1 MKRWLRFMVL
11 LSLILTVNCSPLAAQ
26 NAGGKGGRVSKLGPE
41 LVSLY
46 DEYSSY
52 LASRKGGTFRSAD
65 PLVRVI
71 DDSVVIDAVASG
83 DVNVLKADLE
93 SLGMQQAVAHGRIVS
108 GQLPI
113 SAIPAMAVLPS
124 LNFARGALALPQG
137 SREPLS
143 PGTPNR

>member
-1 MKRWLRFMVL
+1 MKRWLRFTVL
-11 LSLILTVNCSPLAAQ
+11 VSLVSTVNCSPLAAQ
-26 NAGGKGGRVSKLGPE
+26 RTGGDGGRVSKLGPE

-52 LASRKGGTFRSAD
+52 LESRKGGTFRSAD

-71 DDSVVIDAVASG
+71 DDRVVIDAVASG
-83 DVNVLKADLE
+83 DMNVLKTDLE
-93 SLGMQQAVAHGRIVS
+93 SLGMQQAVARGRILS

-113 SAIPAMAVLPS
+113 SAIPAMAALPS

-137 SREPLS
+137 GREPLS
-143 PGTPNR
+143 PGTPRR